1 MNYDN
6 AMSVLYGLPW
16 FCQTEV
22 TLQALEPL
30 AKVVMLLIRF
40 LVKTLSSGP
49 AISRCAEFSLIY

>member
-30 AKVVMLLIRF
+30 AKGCHVAHPFPRQD
-40 LVKTLSSGP
+40 
-49 AISRCAEFSLIY
+49 AIERSCHQPVR